1 MRATVLSFFLFMLLG
16 VNAPAQFGESQFGNT
31 FGRGQAGA
39 AGPAT
44 KAKLLLSHDTA
55 KPGTTIT
62 AGIELKMD
70 KGWHTYWLNPGAAG
84 IPTSVEWTLP
94 KGITVGEIQW
104 PVPEKFLSL
113 GSTGY
118 GYHDETVLLV
128 PLTIAA
134 DAPLGQAEISGKVG
148 WLECAKQCVP
158 RDQEVSIK
166 FALGQAAKE
175 SASAAVL
182 KQWRQNLPKPSE
194 AKSSAKAWWGGEAV
208 EDERKLV
215 IEFDPGEAKEDADF
229 FSLPYEPFEL
239 SPESKV
245 SVTAEGRVRVEK
257 TVMIF
262 EGDWPGE
269 VAGLLVFHLKDRDK
283 TSAVEVK
290 LPIAADANSP
300 APTAGTTTEPAATG
314 GSTAETPQQSFGLML
329 FYAFLGGIILNI
341 MPCVLPVI
349 SLKILGFVKQS
360 QESPARV
367 RLLGLLYGAGVLVSF
382 LILAG
387 IVIGVKSAGGLAG
400 WGMQMSN
407 PQFVV
412 LLTILVTLVAL
423 NLFGLFEVTL
433 GSVGVTAGSVASKE
447 GAGGAFFNGVL
458 ATILATPCTAPFL
471 APALGFAFSQ
481 SSGVIV
487 LMFIAVAVGLALPYV
502 VLSWNPKWLRF
513 LPKPGPWME
522 KFKIAMGFPML
533 GTAMWLFMLTYEYYG
548 DRILWFGIFLT
559 LLAMALWV
567 FGEFFQRG
575 TRRKGLALAM
585 AGLMT
590 LGGVVFGLEGQL
602 QWRNPIDPNSKSAG
616 VVQDFPGGI
625 KWHTWSPEAVAAAQ
639 KNGQPVL
646 VDFTAKWCVTCI
658 ANKKTSIDIE
668 SVRAVMADKNI
679 KAFRADYTRR
689 PDHITRELTKWNRAG
704 VPLVLVYSPDTT
716 VQTQMLPEVLTPG
729 IVLDALGKASG

>member
-1 MRATVLSFFLFMLLG
+1 MRVVVLTFFVSLLFA
-16 VNAPAQFGESQFGNT
+16 VNVSAQFGDPFG
-31 FGRGQAGA
+31 GGQAGVA
-39 AGPAT
+39 KAAT
-44 KAKLLLSHDTA
+44 KAKLLLSHVTA
-55 KPGTTIT
+55 KPGSKIT

-84 IPTSVEWTLP
+84 LPTSVKWTLP
-94 KGITVGEIQW
+94 EGITAGKIQW
-104 PVPEKFLSL
+104 PVPEKFMSL

-118 GYHDETVLLV
+118 GYHNETVLLV
-128 PLTIAA
+128 PLTVAA
-134 DAPLGQAEISGKVG
+134 DAPLGQAEITGKVE
-148 WLECAKQCVP
+148 WLECKEQCNP

-166 FALGQAAKE
+166 LVLGQAAKE
-175 SASAAVL
+175 SASAQVL
-182 KQWRQNLPKPSE
+182 RQWQKKLPKPKEENST
-194 AKSSAKAWWGGEAV
+194 AKAWWGGVAKD
-208 EDERKLV
+208 DERKLI

-239 SPESKV
+239 SPESTI
-245 SVTAEGRVRVEK
+245 STTAEGRLQVEK
-257 TVMIF
+257 TVLKF
-262 EGDWPGE
+262 EGDWPSTI
-269 VAGLLVFHLKDRDK
+269 AGLLVFHLKDHDVTR
-283 TSAVEVK
+283 AVEVS

-300 APTAGTTTEPAATG
+300 VPTAGTKTEGTTTTSATVG
-314 GSTAETPQQSFGLML
+314 PTSEAPSQSLGLML
-329 FYAFLGGIILNI
+329 LYAFLGGIILNV

-349 SLKILGFVKQS
+349 SLKILGFVNQS

-367 RLLGLLYGAGVLVSF
+367 RLLGMLYGAGVLVSF

-387 IVIGVKSAGGLAG
+387 FVIGVKSAGELAS

-433 GSVGVTAGSVASKE
+433 GSVGVAAGSVTSRE

-471 APALGFAFSQ
+471 APALGFAFLQ

-559 LLAMALWV
+559 LLAMAVWI

-575 TRRKGLALAM
+575 TRRKGLALAL

-602 QWRNPIDPNSKSAG
+602 QWRNPIDPDSRSAG

-625 KWHTWSPEAVAAAQ
+625 EWHTWSPEAVAAARED
-639 KNGQPVL
+639 GQPVL
-646 VDFTAKWCVTCI
+646 VDFTAKWCITCI
-658 ANKKTSIDIE
+658 ANKKSSIDIE
-668 SVRAVMADKNI
+668 SVRAVMTEKNV

-689 PDHITRELTKWNRAG
+689 PDYITHELNKWNRAG
-704 VPLVLVYSPDTT
+704 VPLVLVFSPDTGQQAQ
-716 VQTQMLPEVLTPG
+716 VLPEVLTPG
-729 IVLDALGKASG
+729 IVLDALKKAAG

>member
-1 MRATVLSFFLFMLLG
+1 MRAVVLTFIVSMLVG
-16 VNAPAQFGESQFGNT
+16 VSAPAQFGDNQFGEP
-31 FGRGQAGA
+31 FGGGQP

-44 KAKLLLSHDTA
+44 KAKLLLSHEIA
-55 KPGTTIT
+55 KPGSAIT

-84 IPTSVEWTLP
+84 IPTSVKWTLP
-94 KGITVGEIQW
+94 KGITAGDIQW

-113 GSTGY
+113 GATGY

-134 DAPLGQAEISGKVG
+134 DAPLGQAEISGKVS
-148 WLECAKQCVP
+148 WLECKEQCNP
-158 RDQEVSIK
+158 REQEVSIK

-182 KQWRQNLPKPSE
+182 KQWQKKLPKPSG
-194 AKSSAKAWWGGEAV
+194 AKSSAKAWWGGEAE

-245 SVTAEGRVRVEK
+245 SVTAEGRVRLEK
-257 TVMIF
+257 TVLKF
-262 EGDWPGE
+262 EGAWPSA
-269 VAGLLVFHLKDRDK
+269 VAGLLVFHLQDHDK
-283 TSAVEVK
+283 TSAVEVT

-314 GSTAETPQQSFGLML
+314 GPTAETPQQSFGLML

-349 SLKILGFVKQS
+349 SLKILGFVNQS

-387 IVIGVKSAGGLAG
+387 IVIGVKSAGELAS

-407 PQFVV
+407 PQFVI

-433 GSVGVTAGSVASKE
+433 GSVGVAAGSVASKE

-471 APALGFAFSQ
+471 APALGFAFLQ

-487 LMFIAVAVGLALPYV
+487 MMFVAVAVGLALPYV
-502 VLSWNPKWLRF
+502 VLSWNPKWLRL

-559 LLAMALWV
+559 LLAMAVWI

-625 KWHTWSPEAVAAAQ
+625 EWHTWSPEAVAAARE
-639 KNGQPVL
+639 NGQPVL

-668 SVRAVMADKNI
+668 SVRAVMTEKNV

-689 PDHITRELTKWNRAG
+689 PDYITHELNRWNRAG
-704 VPLVLVYSPDTT
+704 VPLVLVFSPETGQQAQ
-716 VQTQMLPEVLTPG
+716 VMPEVLTPG
-729 IVLDALGKASG
+729 IVLDALKKAAG